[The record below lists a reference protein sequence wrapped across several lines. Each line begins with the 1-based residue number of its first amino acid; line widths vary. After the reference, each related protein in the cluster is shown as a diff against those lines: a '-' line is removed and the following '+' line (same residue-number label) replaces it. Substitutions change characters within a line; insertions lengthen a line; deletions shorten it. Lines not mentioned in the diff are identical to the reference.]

1 MADAV
6 IDAISVHNLR
16 QARVGDLLVHGDAVV
31 GTVIDGR
38 PGELRAR
45 LEGLPDRLSRWSWD
59 LDKIATDR
67 GTVPVLPKMARVLD
81 EYGIEAGDRF
91 HVMREVR

>member
-1 MADAV
+1 MADVVDV
-6 IDAISVHNLR
+6 IDVKDLR

-31 GTVIDGR
+31 GTVIAGR

-67 GTVPVLPKMARVLD
+67 GTVPVLAKMRQVCA
-81 EYGIEAGDRF
+81 EFGIELGDRL
-91 HVMREVR
+91 HLMREV